1 MRKIIAAAL
10 AAAFFIT
17 GCSAELSVR
26 SSSTAQVSESVP
38 QEVQQ
43 KYVPLNYKE
52 QVGMWLPYVRFPEYM
67 QGRSEEQFRKE
78 VGGVT
83 G

>member
-1 MRKIIAAAL
+1 MIKIIAAAL

-43 KYVPLNYKE
+43 KYGGLC
-52 QVGMWLPYVRFPEYM
+52 
-67 QGRSEEQFRKE
+67 RSIANSILGKYIRT
-78 VGGVT
+78 VLR
-83 G
+83 